1 MNIPAAVQL
10 FFTAHDEDSIAE
22 AFTAG
27 AVVRDEGHTHRG
39 RQAIRAWRIAARA
52 QYQFVAEPFEALS
65 QDDIVTVR
73 ARVSGNFP
81 GSPVVLDYRFQLAD
95 ARIAR
100 LEIK

>member
-1 MNIPAAVQL
+1 MDIPAAIQI
-10 FFTAHDEDSIAE
+10 FFTAQDADAIAE
-22 AFTAG
+22 AFTAD
-27 AVVRDEGHTHRG
+27 AVVRDEGHTYSG

-52 QYQFVAEPFEALS
+52 QYQFIAEPFEALTR
-65 QDDIVTVR
+65 DDIVTVR
-73 ARVSGNFP
+73 AKVSGNFP